1 MASNKGAWLNQTKK
15 VIKKASQVICRIFGR
30 PVNERKFDLSV
41 DVLMLVD
48 APDE

>member
-1 MASNKGAWLNQTKK
+1 MCKILAL
-15 VIKKASQVICRIFGR
+15 

-48 APDE
+48 APE